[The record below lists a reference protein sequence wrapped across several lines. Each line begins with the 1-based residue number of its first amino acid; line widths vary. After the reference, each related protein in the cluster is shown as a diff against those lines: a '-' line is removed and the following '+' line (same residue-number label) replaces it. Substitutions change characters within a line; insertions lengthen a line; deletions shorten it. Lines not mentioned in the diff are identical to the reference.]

1 MPDTQPASDPY
12 EPGDRVRIRIADADA
27 ESPHE
32 GTVCRVAHV
41 FFGERSAND
50 PTPKSESD
58 PERETADAAYRLE
71 DVETGDTLSIVVRHA
86 DLVPASD
93 SE

>member
-12 EPGDRVRIRIADADA
+12 EPGDRVRIRIADPDA

-32 GTVCRVAHV
+32 GAICRVVHV

-50 PTPKSESD
+50 PESES
-58 PERETADAAYRLE
+58 ERAADAAYRLE
-71 DVETGDTLSIVVRHA
+71 AVETGDTLPIVVRHA